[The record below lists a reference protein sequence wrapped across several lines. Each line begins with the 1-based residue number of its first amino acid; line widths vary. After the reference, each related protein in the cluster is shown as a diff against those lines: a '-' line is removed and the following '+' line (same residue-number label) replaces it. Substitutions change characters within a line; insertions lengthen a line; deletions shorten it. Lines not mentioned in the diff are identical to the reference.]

1 MCQMHTEL
9 KLECFTKDMGA
20 GMPESLFTFSI
31 IELVKFDLAIAF
43 QRARCI
49 VFHPSL
55 TNVALLF
62 LWVLKRVI
70 KSSDAAI
77 WVAYFGNDDLFSELV

>member
-1 MCQMHTEL
+1 MYTEL
-9 KLECFTKDMGA
+9 ELECFAEDVGA
-20 GMPESLFTFSI
+20 GVPESLFTFGI
-31 IELVKFDLAIAF
+31 IKLVKFDLTIAF

-70 KSSDAAI
+70 ESCNAAI
-77 WVAYFGNDDLFSELV
+77 WVSHFGNDDLFCELV